1 MRRLRLYAIIASA
14 LATLVAPAS
23 AQMNSHGAMHQ
34 SGHQAMM
41 SQCGAMTSQ
50 SVGRQNI
57 GGPQAMTS
65 QCNAMMQEV
74 MADPIVRKRMIAIM
88 QTYLQKHPGSG
99 YMMTPGMSN
108 GNNMMQGGGNMM
120 QGGGH
125 MMQGGSQ
132 STPSP

>member
-1 MRRLRLYAIIASA
+1 MRRLLLSSIIASA
-14 LATLVAPAS
+14 LATLAASAS
-23 AQMNSHGAMHQ
+23 AQMNSSGAMHE

-50 SVGRQNI
+50 SVGRQSI

-74 MADPIVRKRMIAIM
+74 MADPIVRKRMTAIM
-88 QTYLQKHPGSG
+88 QKYLQQHPGSG

-108 GNNMMQGGGNMM
+108 SNNMRQSGGNMM
-120 QGGGH
+120 QGSGH
-125 MMQGGSQ
+125 MMQAGSQ